1 MKSNNATQI
10 ASKSKPLWH
19 GVILVAG
26 GAVGAGMFALPFV
39 SAGAWF
45 YWAVIGLATVCL
57 FTCLSALLLIEVNVR
72 YPLGSSFDT
81 LIRDSLGGAW
91 ARINNVSIGFIMFIL
106 MYAYITAGAGILDSS
121 VAHLLAD
128 NRAVPKPVFSF
139 IFASIAGLS
148 IWFGTTTVSRLSTVL
163 MVAMCGAF
171 LTANSGL
178 LDSLDLAVLLAR
190 NTGEPAYLW
199 SALPVFVTAFACA
212 GLVPSLASHYN
223 NQADRIGLA
232 VLLGLLL
239 AMLVY
244 VIWLGATLGNIPRAG
259 FVDAAA
265 NGGGLSALV
274 SMLQSDTSTRLINAS
289 LTWFSHFAVITSF
302 LSVGLGLVHF
312 IADRFNIDAS
322 PLGRAQSVA
331 LAFCP
336 PLIASVV
343 APYGFVSSIAYAGMF
358 VAFSFFIVPALM
370 YRKLAL
376 VDSHIGQSRW
386 ILVFFFGVL
395 VIVLKLLTVIAW
407 LPNYP

>member
-1 MKSNNATQI
+1 MKSNNTPQI
-10 ASKSKPLWH
+10 AAKSKPLWH

-57 FTCLSALLLIEVNVR
+57 FTYLSALLLIEVNVR

-81 LIRDSLGGAW
+81 LIRDSLGSLW
-91 ARINNVSIGFIMFIL
+91 ASVNNVSIGFIMFIL
-106 MYAYITAGAGILDSS
+106 MYAYITAGAGILGSS
-121 VAHLLAD
+121 VAHILPE
-128 NRAVPKPVFSF
+128 NQAVPKPVFSL

-178 LDSLDLAVLLAR
+178 LGSLDVAALLAS
-190 NTGEPAYLW
+190 NTGELAYLW
-199 SALPVFVTAFACA
+199 TALPVFVTAFACA

-223 NQADRIGLA
+223 NRADRTGLA

-239 AMLVY
+239 TMLVY
-244 VIWLGATLGNIPRAG
+244 VVWLGATLGNISRTE
-259 FVDAAA
+259 FVDVAA

-274 SMLQSDTSTRLINAS
+274 LALQSDSSTRLINAS

-312 IADRFNIDAS
+312 IADRFNFSTS

-336 PLIASVV
+336 PLIASIV

-376 VDSHIGQSRW
+376 ADSHIGHSRW
-386 ILVFFFGVL
+386 MSVLVFGVL
-395 VIVLKLLTVIAW
+395 VIVLKLLTVIDW

>member
-1 MKSNNATQI
+1 MKSNNITQI
-10 ASKSKPLWH
+10 AAKSKTLWH

-26 GAVGAGMFALPFV
+26 GAVGAGMFALPLV

-45 YWAVIGLATVCL
+45 YWAVIGLATVCV
-57 FTCLSALLLIEVNVR
+57 FTYLSALLLIEVNVR

-81 LIRDSLGGAW
+81 LIRDSLGDVW
-91 ARINNVSIGFIMFIL
+91 ASINNVSIGFIMFIL
-106 MYAYITAGAGILDSS
+106 MYAYITAGAGIMSSS
-121 VAHLLAD
+121 VAHLLAED
-128 NRAVPKPVFSF
+128 QALPRPLFSL

-148 IWFGTTTVSRLSTVL
+148 IWFGTTAVSRLSTVL

-178 LDSLDLAVLLAR
+178 LGSLEVAALLAS
-190 NTGEPAYLW
+190 NTGELAYLW

-223 NQADRIGLA
+223 NQAGRTGSA
-232 VLLGLLL
+232 VLLGVLL

-244 VIWLGATLGNIPRAG
+244 VIWLATTLGNISRTE
-259 FVDAAA
+259 FVDVAA

-274 SMLQSDTSTRLINAS
+274 SMLQSDSSTRLVNAS

-312 IADRFNIDAS
+312 IADRFNFNAS
-322 PLGRAQSVA
+322 RLGRAQSVA

-370 YRKLAL
+370 HRKLAL
-376 VDSHIGQSRW
+376 AGSRMGQSRW
-386 ILVFFFGVL
+386 VLVLLFGVL
-395 VIVLKLLTVIAW
+395 IIVLKLLTIIDC
-407 LPNYP
+407 LPSYP

>member
-1 MKSNNATQI
+1 MKSNNTSQI
-10 ASKSKPLWH
+10 DSNSKPLWH

-57 FTCLSALLLIEVNVR
+57 FTYLSALLLIEVNIR

-81 LIRDSLGGAW
+81 LIRGSLGGGW
-91 ARINNVSIGFIMFIL
+91 ARINNVSICFIMFIL
-106 MYAYITAGAGILDSS
+106 MYAYITAGAGILGSS

-128 NRAVPKPVFSF
+128 NRVVPRPVFSL

-148 IWFGTTTVSRLSTVL
+148 IWFGTSAVSRISTVL
-163 MVAMCGAF
+163 MVAMCVSF

-178 LDSLDLAVLLAR
+178 LGSLDPAILLAG
-190 NTGEPAYLW
+190 NTGELAYLW

-223 NQADRIGLA
+223 NRPGRTGLA
-232 VLLGLLL
+232 VLLGLVL

-244 VIWLGATLGNIPRAG
+244 VIWLGATLGNIPRTEFAD
-259 FVDAAA
+259 VAS
-265 NGGGLSALV
+265 NGGGLSGLV
-274 SMLQSDTSTRLINAS
+274 SMLQRDTGARLINTS

-312 IADRFNIDAS
+312 IADRFNFDAK
-322 PLGRAQSVA
+322 PLGRAKSVV

-336 PLIASVV
+336 PLLASVI

-358 VAFSFFIVPALM
+358 VAFSFFVVPALM

-376 VDSHIGQSRW
+376 ADSLIGRSRW
-386 ILVFFFGVL
+386 LLVLVFGVF
-395 VIVLKLLTVIAW
+395 VIVLKLLTVAAW

>member
-1 MKSNNATQI
+1 MKSNNITQT
-10 ASKSKPLWH
+10 AQKSNPLWH

-57 FTCLSALLLIEVNVR
+57 FTYLAALLLVEVNIR

-81 LIRDSLGGAW
+81 LIRDSLGGVW
-91 ARINNVSIGFIMFIL
+91 ASINNVSIAFIMFIL
-106 MYAYITAGAGILDSS
+106 MYAYITAGAGIMGSS
-121 VAHLLAD
+121 VAHLLPE
-128 NRAVPKPVFSF
+128 NQAVPRPVFSI
-139 IFASIAGLS
+139 IFASVAGLS

-171 LTANSGL
+171 LTANTGL
-178 LDSLDLAVLLAR
+178 LGSIEVTALVAG
-190 NTGEPAYLW
+190 NTGEFTYVW

-223 NQADRIGLA
+223 NQAGRTSLA

-239 AMLVY
+239 TTLVY
-244 VIWLGATLGNIPRAG
+244 VIWLAATLGNISRTEFAD
-259 FVDAAA
+259 VASS
-265 NGGGLSALV
+265 GGGLSALV
-274 SMLQSDTSTRLINAS
+274 LMLQSDTSARLINAS

-302 LSVGLGLVHF
+302 LSVGLVLVHF
-312 IADRFNIDAS
+312 IADRFNLGDK

-336 PLIASVV
+336 PLIASIV

-370 YRKLAL
+370 HRKLAL
-376 VDSHIGQSRW
+376 VDSNIGHSRW
-386 ILVFFFGVL
+386 VMVSLFGVL
-395 VIVLKLLTVIAW
+395 VIVLKLLTVIDW

>member
-1 MKSNNATQI
+1 MKSNNTTQI
-10 ASKSKPLWH
+10 TSESKPLWH

-57 FTCLSALLLIEVNVR
+57 FTYLSALLLIEVNVR

-81 LIRDSLGGAW
+81 LIRDTLGSVW
-91 ARINNVSIGFIMFIL
+91 ASVNNVSIGFIMFIL

-121 VAHLLAD
+121 IAHLLAE
-128 NRAVPKPVFSF
+128 NQAVPKPVFSL

-148 IWFGTTTVSRLSTVL
+148 IWFGTTAVSRLSTVL

-178 LDSLDLAVLLAR
+178 LGSLDLAVLLAS
-190 NTGEPAYLW
+190 NTGELTYLW

-212 GLVPSLASHYN
+212 GLVPSLVSHYN
-223 NQADRIGLA
+223 NRADRTGLA
-232 VLLGLLL
+232 VLLGVLL
-239 AMLVY
+239 ALLVY
-244 VIWLGATLGNIPRAG
+244 VVWLGATLGNISRTE
-259 FVDAAA
+259 FVDVAS

-274 SMLQSDTSTRLINAS
+274 LALQSDTSTRLINAS

-312 IADRFNIDAS
+312 IADRFNFNAD

-336 PLIASVV
+336 PLIASIV

-376 VDSHIGQSRW
+376 ADSRTGQSRW
-386 ILVFFFGVL
+386 VLVLAFGVL
-395 VIVLKLLTVIAW
+395 VIVLKLLTVIDW